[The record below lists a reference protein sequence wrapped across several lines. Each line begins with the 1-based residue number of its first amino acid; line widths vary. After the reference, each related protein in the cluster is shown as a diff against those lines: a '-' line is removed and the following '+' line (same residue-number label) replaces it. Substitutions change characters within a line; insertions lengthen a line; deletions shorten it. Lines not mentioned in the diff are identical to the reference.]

1 MKVPV
6 AVGVPLIV
14 IVLLAQA
21 AVTPAGKPELV
32 RLPMPVALV
41 VVCVIFVIKVFT
53 VSVGVDV
60 AVLTEQAGVALTVI
74 LPVAFTLPHPPVRGI
89 S

>member
-1 MKVPV
+1 VNVPV

-14 IVLLAQA
+14 ITLLDQF
-21 AVTPAGKPELV
+21 AVTPDGKPV
-32 RLPMPVALV
+32 ALPIPVALV
-41 VVCVIFVIKVFT
+41 VACVIFVIAVFT
-53 VSVGVDV
+53 VSVGVDD
-60 AVLTEQAGVALTVI
+60 AVPAEQAGVALTVI